1 MTSRVARDAQE
12 YQRRFALATDALDRP
27 MTVAAMSRMPTA
39 TEEYQTHGS
48 TILAGRE
55 RLRSARRVGL
65 LATSMNPLT
74 QAHMA
79 LADAACVAA
88 RLDALAWVAAQQS
101 VDKERVSRA
110 SLPDRL
116 LAAWVFAHSSGDGL
130 LLVNGGLYVEQARMA
145 RALLAPEIEISLI
158 VGFDKVPQIFDP
170 RYYVDRDAALYA
182 LFKEAEMVVAPR
194 AGASEADL
202 AALLSRPENRPFAP
216 RVRFCPLPEEYTTDS
231 SSDART
237 LAAGGRESR
246 ALREVASPEGLALT
260 LASEPYMPERG
271 ATDNDPGDSY
281 TVRQAYLAA
290 CENALPVQAGALP
303 RVGEMVDW
311 SGEDSPRGAAL
322 RQWLRSSPR
331 TLAGLDSAL
340 SAR

>member
-1 MTSRVARDAQE
+1 
-12 YQRRFALATDALDRP
+12 
-27 MTVAAMSRMPTA
+27 MSRIPTA
-39 TEEYQTHGS
+39 TEEYQTHGA

-55 RLRSARRVGL
+55 RLRSARRIGL

-79 LADAACVAA
+79 LADAACAVA

-101 VDKERVSRA
+101 VDKERVTRA

-145 RALLAPEIEISLI
+145 RALLAPDVEISLI

-170 RYYVDRDAALYA
+170 RYYRDRDAALSA
-182 LFKEAEMVVAPR
+182 LFAEAELIVAPR
-194 AGASEADL
+194 AGASEDDL
-202 AALLSRPENRPFAP
+202 AALLSRPENRSFAS

-237 LAAGGRESR
+237 LAVGGRESH
-246 ALREVASPEGLALT
+246 ALREVASPEGLALA
-260 LASEPYMPERG
+260 LASGPYMPER
-271 ATDNDPGDSY
+271 AVTDNDAVDTYS
-281 TVRQAYLAA
+281 VRQAYLAA
-290 CENALPVQAGALP
+290 CENASPAQAGALP
-303 RVGEMVDW
+303 RVREIVAW
-311 SGEDSPRGAAL
+311 SGKSDPRGAAL
-322 RQWLRSSPR
+322 RQWLRTSPR
-331 TLAGLDSAL
+331 TLVGLDDAL